1 MTAMTKLK
9 DFSPLFKMTKTQT
22 STTTSEKSVT
32 ANKTT
37 TSEIITV
44 NHTISAVHSE
54 AMKKITKEKMKAME
68 K

>member
-1 MTAMTKLK
+1 MHVREQIIEIF
-9 DFSPLFKMTKTQT
+9 D
-22 STTTSEKSVT
+22 T